1 MEDDNDWQENQWR
14 QDEAFSLFERI
25 KPLISEY
32 FDDWIITGR
41 RAGCGTKVIIGDYS
55 KKKTDMNLL
64 MSNAKKWK
72 ANSLEDIN

>member
-1 MEDDNDWQENQWR
+1 MEDDGKTDQWR
-14 QDEAFSLFERI
+14 QDEALALFESIR
-25 KPLISEY
+25 PLISEY

-55 KKKTDMNLL
+55 RKKPDMNQL

-72 ANSLEDIN
+72 ANTMGDT

>member
-1 MEDDNDWQENQWR
+1 MEDKKDWHDNWR
-14 QDEAFSLFERI
+14 QEEALGLYERLLPI
-25 KPLISEY
+25 ISEY

-55 KKKTDMNLL
+55 KKKPDMNNL

-72 ANSLEDIN
+72 ANTLGNS